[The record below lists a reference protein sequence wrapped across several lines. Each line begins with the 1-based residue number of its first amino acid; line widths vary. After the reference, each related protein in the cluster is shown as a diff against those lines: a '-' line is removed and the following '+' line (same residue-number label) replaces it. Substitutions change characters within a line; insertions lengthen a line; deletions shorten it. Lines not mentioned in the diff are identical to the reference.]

1 MVRKNVMTVVVPCY
15 NEQKTIQPFIE
26 AILKVQKDLK
36 EVEIELLLIDDG
48 STDQTLNAIK
58 EVVQQYP
65 DSIEY
70 LSFSRNFGKEAGLYA
85 GLKHAKG
92 EYVAIMD
99 ADLQDPPMML
109 VDMYRMILDPNV
121 DVVATRRTSREGEP
135 VVRSFFARLFYKL
148 NNLISRLE
156 LAEGTRDYRLMKAQ
170 VVDAVVSMGEYN
182 RFSKGIFSW
191 VGFKVKYL
199 EYPNIKRIAG
209 QSSWSFRSLFD
220 YAIDG
225 LISFSD
231 FPLTIASFLGLFSI
245 GTALVW
251 GIYLLVAFLLYQVS
265 ASAISLLALLIL
277 FMGGFQFLCLGIIG
291 KYISKIFTEDKRRP
305 IYLVREEKLFEEDD

>member
-1 MVRKNVMTVVVPCY
+1 MTVVVPCY
-15 NEQKTIQPFIE
+15 NEEKTIQPFIE

-36 EVEIELLLIDDG
+36 EVEIELLLVDDG
-48 STDQTLNAIK
+48 STDRTLNVIK
-58 EVVQQYP
+58 KLVQHYP

-85 GLKHAKG
+85 GLKNAKG

-99 ADLQDPPMML
+99 VDLQDPPMML
-109 VDMYRMILDPNV
+109 VDMYRMIQDPNV

-135 VVRSFFARLFYKL
+135 AVRSFFASLFYKL
-148 NNLISRLE
+148 NNLISRVE

-170 VVDAVVSMGEYN
+170 VVDAVVSLSEYN

-191 VGFKVKYL
+191 IGFKVKYL
-199 EYPNIKRIAG
+199 EYPNIKRVAG

-231 FPLTIASFLGLFSI
+231 LPLTIASYLGFFSI
-245 GTALVW
+245 ALALVW
-251 GIYLLVAFLLYQVS
+251 GIYMIIAGIFYQ
-265 ASAISLLALLIL
+265 ASISSMNLLALLIL
-277 FMGGFQFLCLGIIG
+277 FMGGFQFMCMGIIG
-291 KYISKIFTEDKRRP
+291 KYLGKIFTEDKRRP
-305 IYLVREEKLFEEDD
+305 IYLVREEQLFED

>member
-265 ASAISLLALLIL
+265 ASANSLLALLIL